1 MPVEDAAPARPDLRR
16 IVWPLA
22 VAETIVWASI
32 YYVFP
37 ALLPA
42 WEADLGW
49 SKTTISGAFTVALIA
64 SAAFSPVAG
73 WLIDRGFARAVLAGG
88 AAAGAVLLALL
99 ALAQEVWQFYA
110 LWFGLGIVLS
120 CVLYQTCFALLTHAL
135 GDRARRAIT
144 LVSLVAGFAGTLS
157 FPSAHALV
165 DVGSWRLAVLVFAG
179 ATALVA
185 VPLFWQSAGRV
196 MRLSHEVAT
205 ASGTR
210 SRDVMQALRRV
221 AFWLIAASF
230 AMVALEH
237 GIVITHILPILAE
250 RGVQQDAAVFA
261 AAMIGPMQVAGRLAM
276 MAGERHVT
284 TRTIAIGCDLAM
296 AVAIGLLL
304 AAAIDPGFV
313 VGFVILMG
321 AGIGVNS
328 IVRPLVVN
336 ELLGRKNFGLITG
349 LLNVPTTIGYAIAPT
364 LAAIIWVR
372 GGYDL
377 VLVVALAVTLL
388 GLGALLWA
396 WRTSS
401 GATHRPGPT
410 DPPG

>member
-1 MPVEDAAPARPDLRR
+1 MISDTSPDTPSSGSVALRR

-22 VAETIVWASI
+22 IAETIVWASM
-32 YYVFP
+32 YYVFA

-42 WEADLGW
+42 WESDLGW
-49 SKTTISGAFTVALIA
+49 SKTTISGAFTVALVA

-88 AAAGAVLLALL
+88 AAAGAVLLGLL
-99 ALAQEVWQFYA
+99 SFAHEIWQFYVV
-110 LWFGLGIVLS
+110 WFGLGIVLA
-120 CVLYQTCFALLTHAL
+120 CVLYQTSFALLTHAL

-157 FPSAHALV
+157 FPTAHALA
-165 DVGSWRLAVLVFAG
+165 DIGSWRLAVAVFAG
-179 ATALVA
+179 ASALIA
-185 VPLFWQSAGRV
+185 VPLFWLSAGRA
-196 MRLSHEVAT
+196 MQLSHAMT
-205 ASGTR
+205 TR
-210 SRDVMQALRRV
+210 SEMRTRDAMQALRRG

-230 AMVALEH
+230 ALVALEH
-237 GIVITHILPILAE
+237 GIVTTHILPILAE

-284 TRTIAIGCDLAM
+284 TRTIALGCYLSM

-304 AAAIDPGFV
+304 AAALDPGFV

-349 LLNVPTTIGYAIAPT
+349 LLNVPTTMGYAIAPT
-364 LAAIIWVR
+364 LAAIIWMR

-377 VLVVALAVTLL
+377 VLVVALAVTVLAIGTLL
-388 GLGALLWA
+388 LA
-396 WRTSS
+396 WRAAP
-401 GATHRPGPT
+401 ATN
-410 DPPG
+410 PPA

>member
-1 MPVEDAAPARPDLRR
+1 MTPDETASSRPDLRR

-32 YYVFP
+32 YYVFA

-42 WEADLGW
+42 WETDLGW
-49 SKTTISGAFTVALIA
+49 SKTTISGAFTLALVV

-99 ALAQEVWQFYA
+99 SLAQAVWQFYA
-110 LWFGLGIVLS
+110 VWFGLGIVLS
-120 CVLYQTCFALLTHAL
+120 CVLYQTSFALLTHAL

-157 FPSAHALV
+157 FPIAHALA
-165 DVGSWRLAVLVFAG
+165 DNGSWRLAVLAFAG
-179 ATALVA
+179 ATALIA
-185 VPLFWQSAGRV
+185 VPLFWQSAGRAMQLGHAV
-196 MRLSHEVAT
+196 TT
-205 ASGTR
+205 ASEMR
-210 SRDVMQALRRV
+210 SRDAMQALRRG
-221 AFWLIAASF
+221 AFWLIGASF
-230 AMVALEH
+230 ALIALEH
-237 GIVITHILPILAE
+237 GIVTTHILPILAD

-284 TRTIAIGCDLAM
+284 TRTIAIGCNLAM
-296 AVAIGLLL
+296 AVAIGLLM
-304 AAAIDPGFV
+304 AAAIDPSFV

-349 LLNVPTTIGYAIAPT
+349 LLNVPTTMGYAITPT
-364 LAAIIWVR
+364 LAAIIWVS

-388 GLGALLWA
+388 GLGALLLA
-396 WRTSS
+396 WRT
-401 GATHRPGPT
+401 APMRTP
-410 DPPG
+410 

>member
-1 MPVEDAAPARPDLRR
+1 VRSSRPDLRR

-49 SKTTISGAFTVALIA
+49 SKTTISGAFTVALVA

-73 WLIDRGFARAVLAGG
+73 WLIDRGLARAVLAGG

-99 ALAQEVWQFYA
+99 SLATEIWQFYA

-120 CVLYQTCFALLTHAL
+120 CVLYQTAFALLTHAL

-165 DVGSWRLAVLVFAG
+165 AAGSWRLAVLVFAG

-185 VPLFWQSAGRV
+185 VPLFWQSAGRA
-196 MRLSHEVAT
+196 MRLSRAAT
-205 ASGTR
+205 QTTGVRTR
-210 SRDVMQALRRV
+210 DAMQAIRRL
-221 AFWLIAASF
+221 AFWLIALSF
-230 AMVALEH
+230 ALVALEH
-237 GIVITHILPILAE
+237 GIVTTHILPILAG
-250 RGVQQDAAVFA
+250 RGVQRDAAVFA

-304 AAAIDPGFV
+304 AAVLDPGFV

-336 ELLGRKNFGLITG
+336 ELLGRRNFGLITG

-377 VLVVALAVTLL
+377 VLVVALSVTLA
-388 GLGALLWA
+388 GLGALLLA
-396 WRTSS
+396 WRV
-401 GATHRPGPT
+401 APGVSHSA
-410 DPPG
+410 G